1 MTANNEPTQP
11 PNTPAGE
18 TMASKAVKTAETAQ
32 KAVKTAKNVSAAT
45 TATVS
50 TLTNPTTWV
59 ILGIIAIFILL
70 LVTGIPAAQV
80 WGKNDNADGCYGISQ
95 NSGKSKSGLKH
106 SEDPAENVQN
116 VGTWLSSTTFGG
128 EWGNKPFTT
137 KMIAGLM
144 GNFGQESG
152 FNSELTQGGS
162 GLNSKMSNDEI
173 LAQGNVSG
181 KAIGF
186 AQWDGDRRINL
197 VNFAKANN
205 SHWSDL
211 GTQMDF
217 LKQELEGGEGAN
229 LIANGFADD
238 SKSVAELVAIFN
250 DKFERSGHPNMPR
263 RIAFGEDF
271 IKDFKPGMKSS
282 GSSSLSKG
290 GGSCFLGGES
300 SADMSGIVELAKS
313 IAWDSNKPDEA
324 KRIPVSDADPDGVE
338 NAKPAYKE
346 AKKKA
351 EEKGGKDTHTER
363 PGAEALYASCDRF
376 VATVVKNTVDPKVPW
391 GATGQQAE
399 YYAQSSDWKDVTG
412 KRSDLQPGDILIAG
426 GPGGTAGHTAIF
438 IGDHDGK
445 PSVAQG
451 SWRNE
456 VGAIH
461 PIEYRWSEDLT
472 DLLGQKYKVYR
483 YVGANSGTPT
493 DKA

>member
-1 MTANNEPTQP
+1 MDENSTQQTQP
-11 PNTPAGE
+11 E
-18 TMASKAVKTAETAQ
+18 KTTATQ
-32 KAVKTAKNVSAAT
+32 KAAKTAKNVSAAASA
-45 TATVS
+45 TAS
-50 TLTNPTTWV
+50 TLTNPLTWI
-59 ILGIIAIFILL
+59 ILAIVAVFLILI
-70 LVTGIPAAQV
+70 VTGIPTAQV
-80 WGKNDNADGCYGISQ
+80 WGKNDNADGCYAIGQ

-106 SEDPAENVQN
+106 SENREENVQN
-116 VGTWLSSTTFGG
+116 VGTWLSSTSFGG
-128 EWGNKPFTT
+128 RWGNKPLTT
-137 KMIAGLM
+137 KMIAGMM
-144 GNFGQESG
+144 GSFGQESG
-152 FNSELTQGGS
+152 FNSHLTQEGS
-162 GLNSKMSNDEI
+162 GLNDKMSNDEI
-173 LAQGNVSG
+173 LALGNVYG

-186 AQWDGDRRINL
+186 AQWDGVRRTDL
-197 VNFAKANN
+197 AKYAKANN

-217 LKQELEGGEGAN
+217 LKEEMES
-229 LIANGFADD
+229 ANGNVLLDNGYTDD
-238 SKSVAELVAIFN
+238 SKSVAELVTIFSS
-250 DKFERSGHPNMPR
+250 KFERPGVPNLPR

-271 IKDFKPGMKSS
+271 AKNFKPGMKSS
-282 GSSSLSKG
+282 GSTSLSKS
-290 GGSCFLGGES
+290 GGSCFLGGS

-324 KRIPVSDADPDGVE
+324 KKIPVSPSDPDGVE

-351 EEKGGKDTHTER
+351 EEVGGKDTHTER

-426 GPGGTAGHTAIF
+426 GPGGTAGHTAVF

-456 VGAIH
+456 VGAIYPVEH
-461 PIEYRWSEDLT
+461 RWSEDLT
-472 DLLGQKYKVYR
+472 DLIGQKYKVYR
-483 YVGANSGTPT
+483 YVGSNAGTPT
-493 DKA
+493 DKTK

>member
-1 MTANNEPTQP
+1 MDENSTQQTP
-11 PNTPAGE
+11 PEKTTVTE
-18 TMASKAVKTAETAQ
+18 KAAKAAETAQ
-32 KAVKTAKNVSAAT
+32 KAAKTAKTVGAAT
-45 TATVS
+45 SATAS
-50 TLTNPTTWV
+50 TLTNPLTW
-59 ILGIIAIFILL
+59 IILL
-70 LVTGIPAAQV
+70 IVTVFLAIIVTGIPAAQV
-80 WGKNDNADGCYGISQ
+80 WGKNDNADGCYAIGQ

-106 SEDPAENVQN
+106 SENREENVQN
-116 VGTWLSSTTFGG
+116 VGTWLSSTSFGG
-128 EWGNKPFTT
+128 RWGNKPFTL
-137 KMIAGLM
+137 KMIAGMM
-144 GNFGQESG
+144 GSFGQESG
-152 FNSELTQGGS
+152 FNSHLTQEGS
-162 GLNSKMSNDEI
+162 GLNDKMSNDEI
-173 LAQGNVSG
+173 LALGNVYG

-186 AQWDGDRRINL
+186 AQWDGVRRADL
-197 VNFAKANN
+197 AKYAKANN

-217 LKQELEGGEGAN
+217 LKEEIES
-229 LIANGFADD
+229 ANGNVLLDNGYTDD
-238 SKSVAELVAIFN
+238 SKSVAELVTIFSS
-250 DKFERSGHPNMPR
+250 KFERPGIPNLPR

-271 IKDFKPGMKSS
+271 AKNFKPGMKSG
-282 GSSSLSKG
+282 GSTSLSKG
-290 GGSCFLGGES
+290 GGSCFLGGS

-324 KRIPVSDADPDGVE
+324 KKIPVSPSDPDGVE

-351 EEKGGKDTHTER
+351 EEVGGKDTHTER

-399 YYAQSSDWKDVTG
+399 YYANSSDWKDVTG

-426 GPGGTAGHTAIF
+426 GPGGTAGHTAVF

-456 VGAIH
+456 VGAIYPVEH
-461 PIEYRWSEDLT
+461 RWSEDLT
-472 DLLGQKYKVYR
+472 DLIGQKYKVYR
-483 YVGANSGTPT
+483 YVGSNAGTPT
-493 DKA
+493 DKTK

>member
-324 KRIPVSDADPDGVE
+324 KRIPVSDADPDGVAHA
-338 NAKPAYKE
+338 NTA
-346 AKKKA
+346 
-351 EEKGGKDTHTER
+351 R
-363 PGAEALYASCDRF
+363 P
-376 VATVVKNTVDPKVPW
+376 T
-391 GATGQQAE
+391 
-399 YYAQSSDWKDVTG
+399 
-412 KRSDLQPGDILIAG
+412 
-426 GPGGTAGHTAIF
+426 
-438 IGDHDGK
+438 
-445 PSVAQG
+445 
-451 SWRNE
+451 
-456 VGAIH
+456 
-461 PIEYRWSEDLT
+461 
-472 DLLGQKYKVYR
+472 
-483 YVGANSGTPT
+483 
-493 DKA
+493 